1 MYEDADKFRKPQNSK
16 RYDITPV
23 IDIDLG
29 RKTTL
34 NIDADIFRDK
44 RTQDPGV
51 LHINNE
57 VIDNGFKTFLGEPW
71 AYGKFTNNSVGFQ
84 LTHRFNQNWSF
95 RSSARQYFTH
105 EDRLYFQMKTPQKDS
120 TITRRLAHW
129 DAKINYTNV
138 LEELNGSFKTGFIQH
153 KVIAGLEY
161 GWLTNRR
168 KVKGNMYTPISYVHP
183 EYSENQL
190 ISRWNRVQTYVS
202 PNVPT
207 RSIYK
212 TK

>member
-1 MYEDADKFRKPQNSK
+1 MPIKFRKPQNSK

-51 LHINNE
+51 LHIDNE
-57 VIDNGFKTFLGEPW
+57 VINNGFKTFLGEPW

-105 EDRLYFQMKTPQKDS
+105 EDRMFPDENPSEGQ
-120 TITRRLAHW
+120 H
-129 DAKINYTNV
+129 NYPPFGT
-138 LEELNGSFKTGFIQH
+138 LG
-153 KVIAGLEY
+153 
-161 GWLTNRR
+161 R
-168 KVKGNMYTPISYVHP
+168 K
-183 EYSENQL
+183 NQVYQR
-190 ISRWNRVQTYVS
+190 IGGIEW
-202 PNVPT
+202 
-207 RSIYK
+207 
-212 TK
+212 